1 VLLTQTDKYY
11 LAGVLFRKK
20 RCTLVTTPKRDNRKS
35 GQSNLIS
42 SEMPGIALRG
52 SPVL

>member
-1 VLLTQTDKYY
+1 MLLTQTDKYY

-35 GQSNLIS
+35 DQSDLIS
-42 SEMPGIALRG
+42 SEMPGMALRG

>member
-1 VLLTQTDKYY
+1 MLLTQTDQYY
-11 LAGVLFRKK
+11 LGGALFYKK
-20 RCTLVTTPKRDNRKS
+20 KCTLVMVSKGDNRKS

-42 SEMPGIALRG
+42 PEMPGMALRS

>member
-1 VLLTQTDKYY
+1 MLLTKIDEYY
-11 LAGVLFRKK
+11 LAGVLFHEK
-20 RCTLVTTPKRDNRKS
+20 RCTLVMVSKGDNRKS

-42 SEMPGIALRG
+42 SEMPGMALRG